1 MSFEFELVTVRAEIS
16 HAHTIAHC
24 AGRIGH
30 HQMRIR
36 SESRAESLRGE
47 SEKKQKTA
55 HPTTDNA
62 NVTNVERRFQISGA
76 CVSFWEVQAASLFF
90 HQRMQFLLD
99 KADEVFVVSTP
110 P

>member
-1 MSFEFELVTVRAEIS
+1 MQMGAES
-16 HAHTIAHC
+16 T
-24 AGRIGH
+24 
-30 HQMRIR
+30 
-36 SESRAESLRGE
+36 AESLCSE

-62 NVTNVERRFQISGA
+62 NVMDVEEEDAISLARASASGEFRLLA
-76 CVSFWEVQAASLFF
+76 CFF
-90 HQRMQFLLD
+90 HQRIQFLLD